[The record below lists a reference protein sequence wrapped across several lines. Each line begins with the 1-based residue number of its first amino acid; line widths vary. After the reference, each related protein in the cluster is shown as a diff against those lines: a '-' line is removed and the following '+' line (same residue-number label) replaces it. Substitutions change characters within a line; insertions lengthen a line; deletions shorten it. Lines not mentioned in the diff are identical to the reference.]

1 MAEGHAVRGTSRDRE
16 RRAAL
21 EALGAEAVEADP
33 DRLGTLMP
41 HLAGVTVL
49 VWLLGCA
56 EVPALHGDRLR
67 SLLEKLVDTTVRG
80 VVYEKGSDEGEAI
93 ALRASQ
99 TWRMP
104 VAVIPSG
111 GDAFAAVGSVLR

>member
-1 MAEGHAVRGTSRDRE
+1 MADGHAVRGTSRDPE

-21 EALGAEAVEADP
+21 ETLGAEAVEADP

-49 VWLLGCA
+49 VWLLGQA
-56 EVPALHGDRLR
+56 DNPALHGDRLR
-67 SLLEKLVDTTVRG
+67 SLLEKLVDTPVRA

-93 ALRASQ
+93 ALAASE

-104 VAVIPSG
+104 VAVIPPG
-111 GDAFAAVGSVLR
+111 GDALSAVRSGF